1 MVKYQ
6 LKVNLKVSVNIGNAS
21 QGKFVNLVKDVKTN
35 QPKKLRSLSLL
46 KRKKKDSLWT
56 TLWLKSRLNLRVLL

>member
-1 MVKYQ
+1 MKYQ
-6 LKVNLKVSVNIGNAS
+6 LKVSLKVSVNIGNAS